1 MTSAGTTEDD
11 DEGVGVA
18 DALMMEEV
26 AAGVAGALLDIDTE
40 VDSADDVG
48 DADDGV
54 GDVDDSVER
63 IAEKCQSMSARY
75 NCNECEDQ
83 TYRTLV
89 NHQGDSKPRIDPVQ
103 KSSADLGCPLRKLSQ
118 PLHR

>member
-1 MTSAGTTEDD
+1 MASAGTTEDD
-11 DEGVGVA
+11 DEGVGVV

-26 AAGVAGALLDIDTE
+26 AAGVAGALLDTDTE

-48 DADDGV
+48 DADDVV
-54 GDVDDSVER
+54 GDVDDSVEE
-63 IAEKCQSMSARY
+63 IAEQGQSMSAHC
-75 NCNECEDQ
+75 NCNGCEGQ

-89 NHQGDSKPRIDPVQ
+89 NHQGDSKLRIDPVQ